1 MNKNILPGMSP
12 TYENMARSVVQAQ
25 KKINGLNTSPT
36 GTISVHRSNGTKDVY
51 GVLNKE
57 GYSVAKNVG
66 DTVAPPKPKG
76 IFATSSSDVVY
87 VAWDGTLE
95 DKIPSDFYNVTIY
108 MGVGGQS
115 SVIGTL
121 TEPGIVSTPP
131 LPTAQS
137 VEIWATAEDDT
148 CKEDGTPAHNVSPES
163 THQSVAIEHGN
174 NSQGVEDLKRIL
186 EKKIDD
192 VDVKAKQAA
201 TDAKGAKTMATDA
214 NNIANEVKS
223 TVENLTN
230 VFTHDEHGAH
240 VGGKNAA
247 HVTVNNQ
254 GMSIFNGESQI
265 ASFESS
271 IISLGDN
278 ALNIVAGYQD
288 NRGSRA
294 TALMTDNIMFK
305 PTGFVASESQA
316 VLAKVTS
323 SDSMNTTT
331 IGANVDRLSI
341 ETNINGQAAKI
352 SKVDITFNDLV
363 KLLKFTPW
371 ITLQDDG
378 ACRVRYCVRGGMMY
392 LDCYLAAGYST
403 YTTKAQLPDELLP
416 AIVGYYPLGTQ
427 NGNNIAKIWVG
438 AAGGGDGH
446 IYFYNWSDGYATGII
461 PLLPKSME

>member
-36 GTISVHRSNGTKDVY
+36 GTISVHRSNGTKDIY
-51 GVLNKE
+51 GVLNKD

-115 SVIGTL
+115 SVMGTL

-137 VEIWATAEDDT
+137 VEVWATAEDDT
-148 CKEDGTPAHNVSPES
+148 CKEDGTPAHNVSHES

-186 EKKIDD
+186 EKKIDAI
-192 VDVKAKQAA
+192 DVKAKQAA

-214 NNIANEVKS
+214 NNTANEVKS

-230 VFTHDEHGAH
+230 VFTHDADGAH
-240 VGGKNAA
+240 VGNKKGG
-247 HVTVNNQ
+247 HVTVKSDRI
-254 GMSIFNGESQI
+254 SIFNGESPV
-265 ASFESS
+265 ASFESG
-271 IISLGDN
+271 IITLGDN
-278 ALNIVAGYQD
+278 SLNIVAGYQD
-288 NRGSRA
+288 NRGDRA
-294 TALMTDNIMFK
+294 TALMTDNILLK
-305 PTGFVASESQA
+305 PTGY
-316 VLAKVTS
+316 LM
-323 SDSMNTTT
+323 SDSQV
-331 IGANVDRLSI
+331 I
-341 ETNINGQAAKI
+341 AAKI
-352 SKVDITFNDLV
+352 SNSNGMHFAELGLTDSTLTLSTDNRAKKESIDYTNLIKMMMFVPWTDLV
-363 KLLKFTPW
+363 NNQW
-371 ITLQDDG
+371 V
-378 ACRVRYCVRGGMMY
+378 RVRYCVRGGMMY
-392 LDCYLAAGYST
+392 LECYMAGGYPEYMT
-403 YTTKAQLPDELLP
+403 PTQIPDRLLP
-416 AIVGYYPLGTQ
+416 SYPNYYPLAVQ
-427 NGNNIAKIWVG
+427 KGNNTSKIWVG
-438 AAGGGDGH
+438 ATGGGDGH
-446 IYFYNWSDGYATGII
+446 VYIYNSDSGYCSGVVPII
-461 PLLPKSME
+461 PKILE

>member
-1 MNKNILPGMSP
+1 MDKSILPGMSS
-12 TYENMARSVVQAQ
+12 TYEHIAHSVVQAH
-25 KKINGLNTSPT
+25 KKINNLNTSPT
-36 GTISVHRSNGTKDVY
+36 GTISVHRSNGSKDVY
-51 GVLNKE
+51 GVLNKD

-76 IFATSSSDVVY
+76 IFATSSADVVY

-108 MGVGGQS
+108 MGIGGQS

-137 VEIWATAEDDT
+137 IEVWATAEDET

-163 THQSVAIEHGN
+163 AHQRVTVEHGS

-186 EKKIDD
+186 EKR
-192 VDVKAKQAA
+192 VNAVEVKTEQAA
-201 TDAKGAKTMATDA
+201 TDAKGAKVMATNA
-214 NNIANEVKS
+214 NNTANEVKS

-240 VGGKNAA
+240 VGGKNVA

-254 GMSIFNGESQI
+254 GMSVFDGENQI

-278 ALNIVAGYQD
+278 SLNIIANYQD
-288 NRGSRA
+288 NRCDRA
-294 TALMTDNIMFK
+294 TALMTDNILLK
-305 PTGFVASESQA
+305 PTGFLVSDSQA
-316 VLAKVTS
+316 
-323 SDSMNTTT
+323 
-331 IGANVDRLSI
+331 IG
-341 ETNINGQAAKI
+341 AKI
-352 SKVDITFNDLV
+352 SNSDGMHFTDIGLNDTSISLSTDNLSKKESIEYTDLIKLMKFIKWTDLV
-363 KLLKFTPW
+363 NNQW
-371 ITLQDDG
+371 V
-378 ACRVRYCVRGGMMY
+378 RVRYCVRSGFMY
-392 LDCYLAAGYST
+392 LDCWMAGGYPT
-403 YTTKAQLPDELLP
+403 YTTPTQIPDSLLP
-416 AIVGYYPLGTQ
+416 AKAAYYPLATQ
-427 NGNNIAKIWVG
+427 QGNNTAKMWLG

-446 IYFYNWSDGYATGII
+446 VYFYNYGSGYCSGVIPII
-461 PLLPKSME
+461 PKSLE

>member
-1 MNKNILPGMSP
+1 MNKNLLPGMSP

-36 GTISVHRSNGTKDVY
+36 GTISVHRSNGTKDIY
-51 GVLNKE
+51 GVLNKD

-137 VEIWATAEDDT
+137 VEVWATAEDDT

-163 THQSVAIEHGN
+163 IHQSVAIEHRS
-174 NSQGVEDLKRIL
+174 NSQGVEDLKKIL
-186 EKKIDD
+186 EKKIDA
-192 VDVKAKQAA
+192 VEIKTEQAA

-214 NNIANEVKS
+214 NNTANEVKS

-230 VFTHDEHGAH
+230 VFTHDEHGIH

-265 ASFESS
+265 ASFESG
-271 IISLGDN
+271 IVSLGGN
-278 ALNIVAGYQD
+278 SLNIVAGYQN
-288 NRGSRA
+288 NRGDRA
-294 TALMTDNIMFK
+294 TALMTNNILFK

-316 VLAKVTS
+316 VLAKMTS
-323 SDSMNTTT
+323 SDRMHFTD
-331 IGANVDRLSI
+331 IGLNDTSVNVSTDNNAVQG
-341 ETNINGQAAKI
+341 NIKY
-352 SKVDITFNDLV
+352 VD
-363 KLLKFTPW
+363 LLKLIKFTGW
-371 ITLQDDG
+371 TTLQDDG
-378 ACRVRYCVRGGMMY
+378 VCRVRYCIRGGMMY

-403 YTTKAQLPDELLP
+403 RTTTAQMPDDLLP
-416 AIVGYYPLGTQ
+416 AIEGYYPLGTQ
-427 NGNNIAKIWVG
+427 TGNNVAKIWIG

-446 IYFYNWSDGYATGII
+446 IYFYNWSSGYATGII
-461 PLLPKSME
+461 PLLPKSLE

>member
-36 GTISVHRSNGTKDVY
+36 GTISVHRSNGTKDIY
-51 GVLNKE
+51 GVLNKD

-137 VEIWATAEDDT
+137 VEVWATAEDDT
-148 CKEDGTPAHNVSPES
+148 CKEDGTPAHNVSLES
-163 THQSVAIEHGN
+163 THQSVAIEHGS

-186 EKKIDD
+186 EKKINA
-192 VDVKAKQAA
+192 VEIKTEQAA
-201 TDAKGAKTMATDA
+201 TDAKGAKIMATGA
-214 NNIANEVKS
+214 NNTANEVKS

-230 VFTHDEHGAH
+230 VFTHDEGGAH
-240 VGGKNAA
+240 VGDKDGV
-247 HVTVNNQ
+247 H
-254 GMSIFNGESQI
+254 
-265 ASFESS
+265 
-271 IISLGDN
+271 
-278 ALNIVAGYQD
+278 
-288 NRGSRA
+288 
-294 TALMTDNIMFK
+294 
-305 PTGFVASESQA
+305 
-316 VLAKVTS
+316 
-323 SDSMNTTT
+323 TT
-331 IGANVDRLSI
+331 IDSHGM
-341 ETNINGQAAKI
+341 
-352 SKVDITFNDLV
+352 
-363 KLLKFTPW
+363 KLLKGSEELAKFGQSAVSLGGGVFNIVDGYNYGKDDTKVTAVFAQHLLFNSGGAFSVNAPTIRLDVSDGQNGNTAKGIGLAPFGFIARDRARRREEVITFEDLSKLIKFTTW
-371 ITLQDDG
+371 IDLVNNSSV
-378 ACRVRYCVRGGMMY
+378 RVRYCVRGGVMY
-392 LDCYLAAGYST
+392 LDCFLTGGYPT
-403 YTTKAQLPDELLP
+403 YTTTAQIPSDLLP
-416 AIVGYYPLGTQ
+416 SKAAYYSLGTQ
-427 NGNNIAKIWVG
+427 NSNNIAKIWLG

-446 IYFYNWSDGYATGII
+446 VYFYNYDSGYCSGVIPII
-461 PLLPKSME
+461 PKSME

>member
-36 GTISVHRSNGTKDVY
+36 GTISVHRSNGTKDIY
-51 GVLNKE
+51 GVLNKD

-87 VAWDGTLE
+87 VVWDGTLE

-115 SVIGTL
+115 SVVGTL

-163 THQSVAIEHGN
+163 AHQNVTVQHGN
-174 NSQGVEDLKRIL
+174 NSQGVEDLKKIL
-186 EKKIDD
+186 EKKIDA
-192 VDVKAKQAA
+192 VEIKTEQAA
-201 TDAKGAKTMATDA
+201 TDAKGAKAMATDA
-214 NNIANEVKS
+214 NSTANEVKS

-230 VFTHDEHGAH
+230 VFTHDEKGAH
-240 VGGKNAA
+240 VGDKNAA

-254 GMSIFNGESQI
+254 GMSIFNGENQI

-288 NRGSRA
+288 NRGDRA
-294 TALMTDNIMFK
+294 TALMTDNILFK

-316 VLAKVTS
+316 VLTKVTS
-323 SDSMNTTT
+323 SDRMHFTD
-331 IGANVDRLSI
+331 IGLNDTSV
-341 ETNINGQAAKI
+341 NISTDNNAAQGNIKYTDLI
-352 SKVDITFNDLV
+352 KLFKFVPWTDLV
-363 KLLKFTPW
+363 N
-371 ITLQDDG
+371 D
-378 ACRVRYCVRGGMMY
+378 AYVRVRYCVRGGVMY
-392 LDCYLAAGYST
+392 LDCWMAGGYPT
-403 YTTKAQLPDELLP
+403 YTTTAQLPNDLLP
-416 AIVGYYPLGTQ
+416 SNAGYYPLATQ
-427 NGNNIAKIWVG
+427 KGNNTAKIWLG

-446 IYFYNWSDGYATGII
+446 VYFYNYDRGYCSGVVPII
-461 PLLPKSME
+461 PKSLE

>member
-36 GTISVHRSNGTKDVY
+36 GTISVHRSNGTKDIY
-51 GVLNKE
+51 GVLNKD

-137 VEIWATAEDDT
+137 VEVWATAEDDT
-148 CKEDGTPAHNVSPES
+148 CKEDGTPAHNISSES
-163 THQSVAIEHGN
+163 VHQSVAIEHGN
-174 NSQGVEDLKRIL
+174 NSQGIEDLKRIL
-186 EKKIDD
+186 EKK
-192 VDVKAKQAA
+192 VDAIEAKAEQAA
-201 TDAKGAKTMATDA
+201 TDAKGAKIMATDA
-214 NNIANEVKS
+214 DNTANEVKS

-271 IISLGDN
+271 IISLGNN

-288 NRGSRA
+288 NRGDRA
-294 TALMTDNIMFK
+294 TALMTDNILFK

-316 VLAKVTS
+316 VLTKVTS
-323 SDSMNTTT
+323 SDRMHFTD
-331 IGANVDRLSI
+331 IGLNDTSV
-341 ETNINGQAAKI
+341 NISTDNNAAQGNIKY
-352 SKVDITFNDLV
+352 SDLI
-363 KLLKFTPW
+363 KLMMFTPW
-371 ITLQDDG
+371 ITLMDNG
-378 ACRVRYCVRGGMMY
+378 TCRVRYCIRGGMAY
-392 LDCYLAAGYST
+392 LDCYLAAGTAT
-403 YTTKAQLPDELLP
+403 YTTTKELPKGILP
-416 AIVGYYPLGTQ
+416 AIEGYYPMGTQ
-427 NGNNIAKIWVG
+427 TGNNTAKIWVG
-438 AAGGGDGH
+438 SADGNDGH
-446 IYFYNWSDGYATGII
+446 VYLYNWSSGYATGIVPI
-461 PLLPKSME
+461 LPKSME